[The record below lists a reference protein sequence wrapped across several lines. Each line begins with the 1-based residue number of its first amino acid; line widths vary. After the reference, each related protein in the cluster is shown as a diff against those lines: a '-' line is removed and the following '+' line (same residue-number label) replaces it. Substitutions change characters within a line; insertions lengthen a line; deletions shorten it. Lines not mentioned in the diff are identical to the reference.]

1 MTSISLRRV
10 ALAFVLAAA
19 AALPA
24 FADGSVPSPVAQR
37 ADVYF
42 SPKGGGLDAI
52 VQLINSARS
61 SIRLAA
67 YSFTSAPVTRA
78 LIDARRRGVDVEVL
92 ADYRFNT
99 AQDRSGK
106 GIAALNALA
115 LGGVRVRTIAKYTIF
130 HDKFMV
136 IDGLNVQTGSFNYSR
151 AAQFSNSENVLI
163 LWNSPGIAKQYLE
176 HWAKRAAESDEY
188 RPLENRPSSRG
199 RFGNE
204 GEE

>member
-1 MTSISLRRV
+1 MKSIALRRF
-10 ALAFVLAAA
+10 ALTFVLAVAA
-19 AALPA
+19 AAPA

-42 SPKGGGLDAI
+42 SPKGGGLEAI
-52 VQLINSARS
+52 VQLVDSARS

-78 LIDARRRGVDVEVL
+78 LIDARRRGVDVGVL

-99 AQDRSGK
+99 SQDRSGK

-115 LGGVRVRTIAKYTIF
+115 LAGVRVRTIAKYQIF

-136 IDGLNVQTGSFNYSR
+136 IDGLNIQTGSFNYSSS
-151 AAQFSNSENVLI
+151 AQLKNSENVLI

-176 HWAKRAAESDEY
+176 HWARREAESDEY
-188 RPLENRPSSRG
+188 RPLEIRPSSG

-204 GEE
+204 GGEQ